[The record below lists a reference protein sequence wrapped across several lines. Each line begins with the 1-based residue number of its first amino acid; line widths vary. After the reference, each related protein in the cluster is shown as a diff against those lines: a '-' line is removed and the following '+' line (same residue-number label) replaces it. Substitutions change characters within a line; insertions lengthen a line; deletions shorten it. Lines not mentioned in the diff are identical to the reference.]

1 MVNQGFF
8 AHESPDGTTFDT
20 RVERFYPSR
29 GFRYWRVAENIA
41 AMTGVMSAEEAV
53 DLWLESPGHRRVIF
67 DPQWRE
73 AGLGA
78 VRAASTR
85 LFPGAGRRPRSRS
98 TSASAAPDVC
108 RRSRPARSWLEPLRG
123 ELAERGGVGVDLR
136 RETALPT
143 DEDHAVDVDVVHDAA
158 VAGPVVV
165 VEVGHELDRGA
176 DRHAGANARGQQLCT
191 ICIHGSRY
199 RYSPDRA

>member
-1 MVNQGFF
+1 
-8 AHESPDGTTFDT
+8 
-20 RVERFYPSR
+20 
-29 GFRYWRVAENIA
+29 
-41 AMTGVMSAEEAV
+41 MTGVMSAEEAV

-85 LFPGAGRRPRSRS
+85 LFPGAGGRPRSRS

-108 RRSRPARSWLEPLRG
+108 RRSRPARRTGWNRYAASLRNEAASG
-123 ELAERGGVGVDLR
+123 SICDVRPPSPDK
-136 RETALPT
+136 
-143 DEDHAVDVDVVHDAA
+143 DHAVDVDVVHDAA